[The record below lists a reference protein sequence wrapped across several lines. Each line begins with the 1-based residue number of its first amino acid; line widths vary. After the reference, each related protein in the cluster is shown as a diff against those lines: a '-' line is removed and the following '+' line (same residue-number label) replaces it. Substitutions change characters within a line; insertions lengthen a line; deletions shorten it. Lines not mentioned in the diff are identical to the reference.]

1 MTQYKRLTPQLR
13 KGLIKKINNQ
23 ISELQECEDDSLA
36 KEQITELKAT
46 KSLIRDLP
54 DGYPLP
60 MKE

>member
-1 MTQYKRLTPQLR
+1 MTQYKRLSPQLR
-13 KGLIKKINNQ
+13 KGLIKKINNR
-23 ISELQECEDDSLA
+23 ISELQEREDDSLA

-46 KSLIRDLP
+46 KNLIRDLP

>member
-23 ISELQECEDDSLA
+23 ISELQEREDESLT

-46 KSLIRDLP
+46 KNLIRDLP

>member
-13 KGLIKKINNQ
+13 KRLIKKINNR

-46 KSLIRDLP
+46 KNLIRDLP

>member
-13 KGLIKKINNQ
+13 KGLIKKINNR
-23 ISELQECEDDSLA
+23 ISELQEREDDSLA

-46 KSLIRDLP
+46 KNLIRDLP

>member
-1 MTQYKRLTPQLR
+1 MTRYKRLTPQLR
-13 KGLIKKINNQ
+13 KGLIKKINNR
-23 ISELQECEDDSLA
+23 ISELQEREDDSLA

-46 KSLIRDLP
+46 KNLIRDLP